1 MDEGLFGLYNWYE
14 DKPNKRTKNKSYLPD
29 NPRYVKK
36 EFNYI
41 TELKNE
47 NIILGHLRSFTIDRK
62 LYKNIK
68 SFEFKEYRPINNP
81 NNIEIDNDK
90 IAVQEIINK
99 TYFVDENIDENIDGT
114 VNWLKLNILR
124 RMKKRGYD
132 EEVSRKYVD
141 EYSKKSQEILDKI
154 NSIDETLLNEEQKKK
169 LENRKKELTK
179 QSQRKCDMFHNIQ
192 PYTNDDYPDNEIN
205 DHNKDILLEKILI
218 PNGESQMILSSN
230 KVTSNYELNPKT
242 IVNPWVSRYNM
253 GYISWN
259 MIINKATISCLL
271 NPEHE
276 SSKWLFPARIIL
288 EKNPNDLFFENCFKE
303 LNNEEKTK
311 YLGFFLIRYNL
322 PKDEKIPPNTN
333 EECKHLY
340 SFSGSKP
347 HQSKEQYYVM
357 FVFKKL
363 QADYKPHEYFIVN
376 FRCNKIP
383 WGDTGELT
391 KILSSEIRQI
401 NCMYVNDKVKLYL
414 LVKKKTRA
422 GDALASSSGLA
433 SSSAARMTN
442 EEIKSINEICKSQYE
457 EENNIQQTQDKK
469 SYLDCNE
476 AWLHKETFDL
486 LINNNILPYTETDTT
501 DEKSNIHV
509 LCTNKTI
516 NELAYYHDLGEI
528 KLFENTDGQNIDY
541 IELNDKDDNNE
552 KYILTECHFKWDN
565 DDDNDTLESRKIY
578 DNHMKSYDINS
589 TSIQKLEFQYKA
601 DDLFA
606 EYLYNQ
612 ENNKRFLIK
621 HGPLDLDIKKE
632 YKTNFCIKSNC
643 LNTLDTVRFNKLQ
656 TLYNVDNIDERE
668 IYSPDFVLNT
678 TFANIKQSFQ
688 TNAADAAE
696 QTGGNDNL
704 SKLKFNKYVKKYYEL
719 VDVYEKDYKNNKNNN
734 LPFHNNKFT
743 NLPFY
748 NNLIDN
754 NFNNSKLFY
763 NKDNIIK
770 NGENILQNTN
780 FITTIGVGAMFY
792 LGHIKLN
799 NILIIAHNIVYADKI
814 LHVFKNIKI
823 TLLVINNYEIGSFL
837 TLKEKYNF
845 VDIYFLGYY
854 FNCLEP
860 IKEICKNNIYDTI
873 IIDPG
878 EYIISQIISIVLGIL
893 LCKDYL
899 HKDGT
904 FMQYCL
910 LPDNINYPANYIY
923 IHNLL
928 YKCFNYHVNNDFN
941 FYFIMK
947 QKYPTLLVYN
957 NFIYNI
963 NKEEEKILLDI
974 LYNNYTNDTNYDS
987 TYIKNKLE
995 ISPEFDSFLS
1005 LKWKNILFRS
1015 KEYLKTIEK
1024 QNKAEDKN
1032 LKGGYHRIAI
1042 KQMKIKIPQ
1051 TIDDLLNKSK
1061 FNGDVKDMA
1070 PSCHWGQKKLLLS
1083 EIQFLTNVCKK
1094 LNTKSLNDYAVVY
1107 VGAADGFHFP
1117 ILYNLFPELIW
1128 ILYDPGKF
1136 SKESYMH
1143 PQKQKVKIFNQFFTD
1158 ETIKHAQQNA
1168 ENRKILFIS
1177 DIRVTPKDEQVYT
1190 DMINQARWGTSIGAD
1205 FMLLKFRLPYNEPD
1219 TFKPINIVDLKLN
1232 KTIIN
1237 NNDLIAKDTI
1247 YLKGDVFLQLYH
1259 PQYSTELRLFVE
1271 KKNNKYELDNYDYI
1285 EIENKI
1291 FNYNT
1296 EIRLIADIQGYEFLN
1311 LIPGYNDSLECIME
1325 YEIIKNYYEYFHNI
1339 KDKNIIIQKLYDLNH
1354 FLEKLT
1360 HKLFITCN
1368 LNTII
1373 KSLNN
1378 KHNIIKKDRLLKLNI
1393 WKQIIQL
1400 NISIS
1405 AKYQKDYITKY
1416 GLEIIGEERLKKS
1429 LKFIEKFITKKTYY
1443 ELII

>member
-1 MDEGLFGLYNWYE
+1 MEEGLFGLYSWNG
-14 DKPNKRTKNKSYLPD
+14 NNLNNRKNKKKFLPS
-29 NPRYVKK
+29 NPRYVEK

-41 TELKNE
+41 TELNDK
-47 NIILGHLRSFTIDRK
+47 NIILDHLKSFTIDRK
-62 LYKNIK
+62 LYSGIE
-68 SFEFKEYRPINNP
+68 SFEFKEYKPINCP
-81 NNIEIDNDK
+81 INIEIEINNDK

-114 VNWLKLNILR
+114 VDWLKLNILR

-132 EEVSRKYVD
+132 EEVSKKYVD
-141 EYSKKSQEILDKI
+141 EYSEKSQEILEKI
-154 NSIDETLLNEEQKKK
+154 NIIDKTLLNEEQKKK
-169 LENRKKELTK
+169 LENRKKELRK
-179 QSQRKCDMFHNIQ
+179 QSQRKCNTFHNIQ
-192 PYTNDDYPDNEIN
+192 PYTNDDYPVNEIN
-205 DHNKDILLEKILI
+205 DHNKKILLEKLLI
-218 PNGESQMILSSN
+218 PNGESQIILSSN
-230 KVTSNYELNPKT
+230 KVTSNYELNPKA
-242 IVNPWVSRYNM
+242 IINPWVSRYNM

-276 SSKWLFPARIIL
+276 SSNWLFPARIIL

-303 LNNEEKTK
+303 LNDEKKTK
-311 YLGFFLIRYNL
+311 YLGFFLIKYNF
-322 PKDEKIPPNTN
+322 PDVIIPPNTDK
-333 EECKHLY
+333 ECKHLY

-347 HQSKEQYYVM
+347 HESKEQYYVM

-391 KILSSEIRQI
+391 KILLSEIRQI

-414 LVKKKTRA
+414 LVKKKT
-422 GDALASSSGLA
+422 
-433 SSSAARMTN
+433 N
-442 EEIKSINEICKSQYE
+442 EIVKSIKNTCKSQKE
-457 EENNIQQTQDKK
+457 EENDIQQTQHKK

-476 AWLHKETFDL
+476 AWLHKKTFDL
-486 LINNNILPYTETDTT
+486 LINNNILPYSEPSTT
-501 DEKSNIHV
+501 DKNSNIHV

-516 NELAYYHDLGEI
+516 NEIAYYHGLGKI
-528 KLFENTDGQNIDY
+528 KSFKKNNGQNIENSYY
-541 IELNDKDDNNE
+541 IELNDEDNNNDQ
-552 KYILTECHFKWDN
+552 YILTECHFKWGN

-589 TSIQKLEFQYKA
+589 TSIQKLEFQYKG
-601 DDLFA
+601 DELFA
-606 EYLYNQ
+606 KYLYNL

-621 HGPLDLDIKKE
+621 HGPLDLHIKNK

-656 TLYNVDNIDERE
+656 TLYNVDNIGERE

-678 TFANIKQSFQ
+678 TFANMEESFQ
-688 TNAADAAE
+688 TNPIE

-719 VDVYEKDYKNNKNNN
+719 VDVYDKDNKNNKNNN

-799 NILIIAHNIVYADKI
+799 NILIITHNIVYADKI

-878 EYIISQIISIVLGIL
+878 EYITSQILSIVLGIL

-904 FMQYCL
+904 YMQYCL
-910 LPDNINYPANYIY
+910 LPDNINYPTNYIY

-941 FYFIMK
+941 FYFFTK

-963 NKEEEKILLDI
+963 NKEEEEILLDI
-974 LYNNYTNDTNYDS
+974 LYNNYIDNNS
-987 TYIKNKLE
+987 TKIKLD
-995 ISPEFDSFLS
+995 ISPEFDLFLT
-1005 LKWKNILFRS
+1005 LRWKSVLFRS

-1024 QNKAEDKN
+1024 QDKN
-1032 LKGGYHRIAI
+1032 KDQKGGYHRIAI
-1042 KQMKIKIPQ
+1042 KQMKMKIPQ

-1070 PSCHWGQKKLLLS
+1070 PSCHWGQKKLVLS

-1094 LNTKSLNDYAVVY
+1094 INTKSLKDYAVVY

-1128 ILYDPGKF
+1128 LLYDPGKF

-1143 PQKQKVKIFNQFFTD
+1143 PQKQKIKIFNQFFTD

-1177 DIRVTPKDEQVYT
+1177 DIRLSPKDEQVYL

-1271 KKNNKYELDNYDYI
+1271 KKNNKYDLQNYDYI

-1339 KDKNIIIQKLYDLNH
+1339 KNKNIIIQKLYDLNH

-1368 LNTII
+1368 LNSIT

-1378 KHNIIKKDRLLKLNI
+1378 KHNIIKKDRLLKLNA

-1405 AKYQKDYITKY
+1405 AKYQKDYITKH
-1416 GLEIIGEERLKKS
+1416 GLEIFGKERFQKS
-1429 LKFIEKFITKKTYY
+1429 LKFIENFITKQTYY

>member
-1 MDEGLFGLYNWYE
+1 MEKGLFGLYSWNGN
-14 DKPNKRTKNKSYLPD
+14 KPNKRTKNKSYLPD

-41 TELKNE
+41 TELKDEIKNVILDHLKKF
-47 NIILGHLRSFTIDRK
+47 NINRK
-62 LYKNIK
+62 LYDGIK
-68 SFEFKEYRPINNP
+68 SFEFQNCKNNC
-81 NNIEIDNDK
+81 NQNDN

-99 TYFVDENIDENIDGT
+99 TYFADENIDGT
-114 VNWLKLNILR
+114 VDWLKLNILR
-124 RMKKRGYD
+124 RMKKRGYN
-132 EEVSRKYVD
+132 EEVSRQYVD
-141 EYSKKSQEILDKI
+141 KYSKKSKEILEKI
-154 NSIDETLLNEEQKKK
+154 TIIDDTLFNEEQKKK
-169 LENRKKELTK
+169 LENRKKELIK
-179 QSQRKCDMFHNIQ
+179 QSQRKCDTFHNIQ
-192 PYTNDDYPDNEIN
+192 PYTQDDYPEDEI
-205 DHNKDILLEKILI
+205 DSHNKKILLEKLLI
-218 PNGESQMILSSN
+218 PDGERQMILSSN
-230 KVTSNYELNPKT
+230 KVTSNYELNPKA
-242 IVNPWVSRYNM
+242 IINPWVSRYNM

-288 EKNPNDLFFENCFKE
+288 EKNPNDLFFQNCFKE
-303 LNNEEKTK
+303 LNDEKKTK

-322 PKDEKIPPNTN
+322 PEDEIIPPNTD

-347 HQSKEQYYVM
+347 HKSKEQYYVM

-422 GDALASSSGLA
+422 GDALASSSGLNYA
-433 SSSAARMTN
+433 NSSNIIARMTN
-442 EEIKSINEICKSQYE
+442 EKEIKSIKEICKSQKE
-457 EENNIQQTQDKK
+457 EEEEKDIQQTQGKK

-486 LINNNILPYTETDTT
+486 LINNNILPYTEPDTK

-516 NELAYYHDLGEI
+516 NEIAYYHGLGEI
-528 KLFENTDGQNIDY
+528 KSFENTNGHKIYY
-541 IELNDKDDNNE
+541 IELNDEDNND

-565 DDDNDTLESRKIY
+565 DNDDAIKSIEMYN
-578 DNHMKSYDINS
+578 NHMESYYDHIRSYDINS
-589 TSIQKLEFQYKA
+589 TDSQKLDFKSKKHFLEDKA
-601 DDLFA
+601 DN
-606 EYLYNQ
+606 LYNQ
-612 ENNKRFLIK
+612 AENLYNLGDNQRFLIK
-621 HGPLDLDIKKE
+621 HGPLDLDIQKE
-632 YKTNFCIKSNC
+632 YKKNFCIKSNC
-643 LNTLDTVRFNKLQ
+643 LKTLDTVRFNKLQ
-656 TLYNVDNIDERE
+656 TLYNVDNIGDRE

-678 TFANIKQSFQ
+678 TFANMEESFQ
-688 TNAADAAE
+688 TNAAE

-719 VDVYEKDYKNNKNNN
+719 VDVYDKDYKNNKNNN
-734 LPFHNNKFT
+734 LPFHNNNFT

-799 NILIIAHNIVYADKI
+799 NILIITHNIVYADKI

-878 EYIISQIISIVLGIL
+878 GEYIISQIISIALGIL

-904 FMQYCL
+904 YMQYCL

-963 NKEEEKILLDI
+963 NKEEEEILLDI
-974 LYNNYTNDTNYDS
+974 LYNNYTNYTNYD
-987 TYIKNKLE
+987 
-995 ISPEFDSFLS
+995 ISSEFDLFLT
-1005 LKWKNILFRS
+1005 LKWKSILFRS

-1024 QNKAEDKN
+1024 EDKN

-1094 LNTKSLNDYAVVY
+1094 LNTKSLKDYAVVY

-1177 DIRVTPKDEQVYT
+1177 DIRVTPKDEQVYV

-1232 KTIIN
+1232 KKIIN
-1237 NNDLIAKDTI
+1237 NHDLIAKDTI

-1271 KKNNKYELDNYDYI
+1271 KNTNNKYDLQNYDYI

-1296 EIRLIADIQGYEFLN
+1296 EIRLIADIEGYEFLN
-1311 LIPGYNDSLECIME
+1311 LIPGYNKSIENIME
-1325 YEIIKNYYEYFHNI
+1325 YEIIKQYYEYFHNI
-1339 KDKNIIIQKLYDLNH
+1339 KDKNIIIQKLFDLNI

-1360 HKLFITCN
+1360 HKLFITCS

-1373 KSLNN
+1373 KSINN
-1378 KHNIIKKDRLLKLNI
+1378 KKNYIIKKDRLLKLKI
-1393 WKQIIQL
+1393 WKEIIQL

-1405 AKYQKDYITKY
+1405 AKYQKDYITKH
-1416 GLEIIGEERLKKS
+1416 GLKIIGEERLKKS
-1429 LKFIEKFITKKTYY
+1429 LKFIEKFITKQIYY

>member
-1 MDEGLFGLYNWYE
+1 MEEGLFGLYSWYG
-14 DKPNKRTKNKSYLPD
+14 DKLNKRENIKKNFPS

-41 TELKNE
+41 TELNIKNE
-47 NIILGHLRSFTIDRK
+47 IISHLKSFTTKDGK
-62 LYKNIK
+62 LYNGIK
-68 SFEFKEYRPINNP
+68 SFEFKEYRPNNK
-81 NNIEIDNDK
+81 EIDNDK
-90 IAVQEIINK
+90 IAVQDIINK
-99 TYFVDENIDENIDGT
+99 TYFEDGNKDDGSVD
-114 VNWLKLNILR
+114 WLKLNILR

-132 EEVSRKYVD
+132 EEVSRQYVD
-141 EYSKKSQEILDKI
+141 EYSEKSQEILEKI
-154 NSIDETLLNEEQKKK
+154 TSINDTLLNEEQKKK
-169 LENRKKELTK
+169 LENRKKELKK
-179 QSQRKCDMFHNIQ
+179 QSQRKCDTFHNIQ
-192 PYTNDDYPDNEIN
+192 PYTQDDYPEDEI
-205 DHNKDILLEKILI
+205 DSHNKKILLEKLLILD
-218 PNGESQMILSSN
+218 GERQMILSSN
-230 KVTSNYELNPKT
+230 KVTSYYELNPKA
-242 IVNPWVSRYNM
+242 IINPWVSRYNM

-303 LNNEEKTK
+303 LNDKEKTK

-322 PKDEKIPPNTN
+322 PEEIILPNTD

-347 HQSKEQYYVM
+347 HKSKEQYYVM

-363 QADYKPHEYFIVN
+363 QTDYKPHEYFIVN

-414 LVKKKTRA
+414 LVKK
-422 GDALASSSGLA
+422 
-433 SSSAARMTN
+433 MTN
-442 EEIKSINEICKSQYE
+442 EKEIKSIKEICKSQKE
-457 EENNIQQTQDKK
+457 EEKNIQQTQDKK

-486 LINNNILPYTETDTT
+486 LINNNILPYTEPDTK

-516 NELAYYHDLGEI
+516 SDLANYYNLGKI
-528 KLFENTDGQNIDY
+528 KSFENTDEQKIYY
-541 IELNDKDDNNE
+541 IELND

-565 DDDNDTLESRKIY
+565 DGDDAMIKSRELY
-578 DNHMKSYDINS
+578 DNHIKSYNPES
-589 TSIQKLEFQYKA
+589 TSFQKLHFEYKG
-601 DDLFA
+601 DKLFA
-606 EYLYNQ
+606 EYLYNL

-621 HGPLDLDIKKE
+621 HGPLDLKIKEE

-643 LNTLDTVRFNKLQ
+643 LKTLDSVRFNALQ
-656 TLYNVDNIDERE
+656 SLYNVDNIGDRE

-678 TFANIKQSFQ
+678 TFANIEQSFQ
-688 TNAADAAE
+688 INPAE

-719 VDVYEKDYKNNKNNN
+719 VDIYDKDYKNNKNNN

-780 FITTIGVGAMFY
+780 FITTVGVGAMFY

-799 NILIIAHNIVYADKI
+799 NILIITHNIVYADKI

-878 EYIISQIISIVLGIL
+878 EYIINQIISIVLGIL

-904 FMQYCL
+904 YMQYCL
-910 LPDNINYPANYIY
+910 LPDNINYTANYIY

-957 NFIYNI
+957 NFINNI
-963 NKEEEKILLDI
+963 NKEEEEILLDI
-974 LYNNYTNDTNYDS
+974 LYNYYTDYDS
-987 TYIKNKLE
+987 TYIKNKLD
-995 ISPEFDSFLS
+995 ISPEFDLFLT

-1024 QNKAEDKN
+1024 QDKN
-1032 LKGGYHRIAI
+1032 LKDLNGGYHRIAI
-1042 KQMKIKIPQ
+1042 KQIKIKIPQ

-1094 LNTKSLNDYAVVY
+1094 LNTKSLKDYAVVY
-1107 VGAADGFHFP
+1107 AGAADGFHFP

-1128 ILYDPGKF
+1128 ILYDPAKF

-1143 PQKQKVKIFNQFFTD
+1143 PQKEKVKIFNQFFTD
-1158 ETIKHAQQNA
+1158 DTIKHAQQNA

-1177 DIRVTPKDEQVYT
+1177 DIRVTPKDEQVYV

-1232 KTIIN
+1232 KNFIN
-1237 NNDLIAKDTI
+1237 NNDLIAKNTI

-1271 KKNNKYELDNYDYI
+1271 KNTNNKYDLQNYDYI

-1296 EIRLIADIQGYEFLN
+1296 EIRLIAEIQGYEFLN
-1311 LIPGYNDSLECIME
+1311 LIPGYNKSIENIME
-1325 YEIIKNYYEYFHNI
+1325 YEIIKQYYEYFHNI
-1339 KDKNIIIQKLYDLNH
+1339 KDNNIIIQKLYDLNI

-1360 HKLFITCN
+1360 HKLFITCS

-1373 KSLNN
+1373 KSLNNNN
-1378 KHNIIKKDRLLKLNI
+1378 KHNIIKKDRLLKLKI
-1393 WKQIIQL
+1393 WKEIIQL

-1405 AKYQKDYITKY
+1405 AKYQKDYITKH
-1416 GLEIIGEERLKKS
+1416 GLKIIGKERLQKS
-1429 LKFIEKFITKKTYY
+1429 LKFIENFITKQTYY